1 MTHCN
6 TSSSTPHP
14 QNTPLQRFGATLR
27 AARQQRRLSQQA
39 LAART
44 GIRRSYIGQIERGLR
59 NVSVLALLRLAQA
72 LEMSA
77 AALLARLDT
86 HAARA
91 PSVPCVPLTSRARST
106 VAGTAEVPPSLQLS
120 DRATLL
126 HLLGATIRQY
136 RQHQGLSQLTLAART
151 GLSPTYIYQI
161 EQGQRNLSVL
171 SLLRIAEV
179 LGLSVVHL
187 LAPLGTSQRS
197 SPPLPR

>member
-1 MTHCN
+1 
-6 TSSSTPHP
+6 
-14 QNTPLQRFGATLR
+14 
-27 AARQQRRLSQQA
+27 LSQQA
-39 LAART
+39 LATST

-72 LEMSA
+72 LELTA

-91 PSVPCVPLTSRARST
+91 PSVPCAPRTATARRA
-106 VAGTAEVPPSLQLS
+106 VAGTTEDTPSLTPS

-136 RQHQGLSQLTLAART
+136 RQHQGLSQPTLAAKT
-151 GLSPTYIYQI
+151 GLSATYIYQI

-179 LGLSVVHL
+179 LGLSVAHL
-187 LAPLGTSQRS
+187 LAPLGTCQRS
-197 SPPLPR
+197 SPSRPR